1 VNINKMSHLDKA
13 DGGFLVMTDGA
24 RVPVAS
30 RKRDML
36 MELFEGLE

>member
-1 VNINKMSHLDKA
+1 MNQISHFDRA
-13 DGGFLVMTDGA
+13 DGGFVVMIDGS